1 MLSCIIN
8 LIRYPNHITLF
19 FIDFVAHLVFKQS
32 QAKDKERDSAL
43 REMMLNN
50 IVTRMKGEVPI
61 AWGLIYLVNNVLVK
75 DKLSLLGLPH
85 KILDQF

>member
-1 MLSCIIN
+1 M
-8 LIRYPNHITLF
+8 
-19 FIDFVAHLVFKQS
+19 AHLVFKQS
-32 QAKDKERDSAL
+32 QGKDKEKDSAL

-75 DKLSLLGLPH
+75 DKLSQLGLPH
-85 KILDQF
+85 KILDQFWFLFQYVQSYY